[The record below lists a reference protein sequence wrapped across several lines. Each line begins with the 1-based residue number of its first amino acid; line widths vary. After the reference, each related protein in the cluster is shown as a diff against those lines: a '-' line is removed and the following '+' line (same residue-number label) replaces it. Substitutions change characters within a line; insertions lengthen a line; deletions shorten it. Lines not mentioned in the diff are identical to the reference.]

1 MSRILAGVIFLIG
14 AWLFLAPFVGPA
26 IGLPLV
32 PAPMAGMSH
41 MGMRM
46 GSMPTV
52 TVNRAMVFV
61 NFIPAVILMMA
72 GLYEL
77 FRSRPTATAD

>member
-14 AWLFLAPFVGPA
+14 LWLFLAPFIGPA
-26 IGLPLV
+26 IGLPLA
-32 PAPMAGMSH
+32 PASMGGMSH

-46 GSMPTV
+46 GNMPTV

-77 FRSRPTATAD
+77 FRSRPAAAAD